1 MRVTILGCG
10 GSGGVPTV
18 GNEWGHCDPANPKNR
33 RRRVSIL
40 IEGQGQTILV
50 DTSPDLRAQLL
61 DADIGHLD
69 AVLYTHDHADHCHGI
84 DDLRFLRRD
93 KGMPPVPCYGTRETL
108 ETIAERFSFAFRQ
121 GTTGSGVLYK
131 PYARAVEIDGPF
143 KIGALEIVP
152 FPQDHG
158 HGTWSTGYRVGNMAY
173 STDVVNI
180 PDESWP
186 VLEYL
191 DLWIVDALRWEPHP
205 THTHFDRT
213 IEWIARVKPKRAVLT
228 HMNHFMDYEE
238 VRRRCPPGVEPGWD
252 GMVFEIGET

>member
-18 GNEWGHCDPANPKNR
+18 GNEWGQCNPANPKNR

-40 IEGQGQTILV
+40 IQGVCETVLV
-50 DTSPDLRAQLL
+50 DTSPDLRMQLL

-93 KGMPPVPCYGTRETL
+93 KGMLPLPCYGTQETL
-108 ETIAERFSFAFRQ
+108 ETIAERFSFAFKQ
-121 GTTGSGVLYK
+121 STTGAGVLYK
-131 PYARAVEIDGPF
+131 PYARAIEIGGPF
-143 KIGALEIVP
+143 QIGALDVTP

-158 HGTWSTGYRVGNMAY
+158 HGTWSTGYRVGCMAY

-186 VLEYL
+186 ALEGL

-213 IEWIARVKPKRAVLT
+213 LEWIARVKPKRAVLT
-228 HMNHFMDYEE
+228 HMNHMMDYDE

-252 GMVFEIGET
+252 GMVIDIGDL